1 MKKIRKE
8 IKNFLLTNPQ
18 LRKLNLFFSQFLKPL
33 FIKLLIFS
41 AILIFVIIIA
51 LKIFKPSLL
60 EKAYYQAR
68 YSFFYYLKFDKVDLN
83 KISITGNKRSSEE
96 NIIKIIQQ
104 LTKKNSSKK
113 AENYQPL
120 IQNLIDEI
128 RASEP
133 WINKIII
140 NRNIDGA
147 ININITEYEPFAI
160 WYNDGN
166 KYMIDKDGNA
176 IIFKNEKLDS
186 EEFKNMIIISGD
198 NANNNIRSLFNIIA
212 TNPEISD
219 NIYSANWIGNRRW
232 DILFFNGLLVKMPE
246 IDISEA
252 WHQFTKIY
260 KNENSENIKSIDL
273 RIKNK
278 IYIEYKNN
286 TENSQINNTI
296 SHF

>member
-1 MKKIRKE
+1 MKNIRKE

-18 LRKLNLFFSQFLKPL
+18 LRKLNLFLSQFLKPL

-41 AILIFVIIIA
+41 VILIFIVAIA

-60 EKAYYQAR
+60 EKIYYQAR
-68 YSFFYYLKFDKVDLN
+68 YNFFYYFKFDKVNLN

-104 LTKKNSSKK
+104 LIKKSSSKK
-113 AENYQPL
+113 VENYQPL

-128 RASEP
+128 KASEP

-140 NRNIDGA
+140 NRNVDGA
-147 ININITEYEPFAI
+147 INISITEYEPFAI

-232 DILFFNGLLVKMPE
+232 DIRFFNGLLVKMPE
-246 IDISEA
+246 IDISES

-286 TENSQINNTI
+286 TENSQINNTK
-296 SHF
+296 SHL